1 MVDSVVQ
8 RQQVKSFSIPDD
20 DMVSN
25 ELRELWEYNNM
36 ESQQVLL
43 HTETR
48 VQGHGFVCV
57 GANPKDRRHPLITV
71 ESSRNMIARIDPR
84 TRTVE
89 SALRV
94 YFDPWENGTPDYAT
108 LYTPEYTLWLE
119 KQHGKWVMTGRDDHH
134 LGVVPVVQFLNRPR
148 AGDFL
153 GESEMADV
161 VRPTDMAARA
171 ILDLQIAMETH
182 AVPGKWAIGVTHN
195 DFIDAKTGQPA
206 SAIKTYFNSML
217 TSKNANAKFGQ
228 FTASDLSNFKTVI
241 DLLSEQMSAIT
252 GLPMRYFGM
261 NTANP
266 AAEGAIRADELRLVK
281 NVELKNAVDA
291 MRGRRSWPWRTSS
304 PPATTLTRTWCA
316 ATGRIRTRLP
326 TLSVLMRSRSS
337 WRPASFPARGHG
349 TSLAGARPARTRSAS
364 TSPSRSAN
372 PMANS

>member
-1 MVDSVVQ
+1 MELIQASRLSDDDAKLIRSLTYRLARLRKPHRQWDDYYRGRQVIQSIGIAVPAELRSFVFPLNWPRIVVDSVVQ
-8 RQQVKSFSIPDD
+8 RQQVKSFSVPNDD
-20 DMVSN
+20 KVSN
-25 ELRELWEYNNM
+25 ELRDLWEYNNM

-48 VQGHGFVCV
+48 VQGHGFVCI

-217 TSKNANAKFGQ
+217 TLQ
-228 FTASDLSNFKTVI
+228 
-241 DLLSEQMSAIT
+241 
-252 GLPMRYFGM
+252 
-261 NTANP
+261 
-266 AAEGAIRADELRLVK
+266 
-281 NVELKNAVDA
+281 
-291 MRGRRSWPWRTSS
+291 
-304 PPATTLTRTWCA
+304 
-316 ATGRIRTRLP
+316 
-326 TLSVLMRSRSS
+326 
-337 WRPASFPARGHG
+337 
-349 TSLAGARPARTRSAS
+349 
-364 TSPSRSAN
+364 
-372 PMANS
+372 